1 MDFEQY
7 VVFVEET
14 RNSLV
19 LSLIAVFVVILFIT
33 ADFTVT
39 IMVAFAV
46 FLVDVYILALVF
58 YWNLTFNSIVVVQ
71 VVVAIGLA
79 VDYSAHIGHTYLT
92 VNPPNTPKYR
102 TDAAKRMYKSQKALS
117 QMGSSIFHGAFS
129 TFLAV
134 AVLGNSASYIFVVF
148 YKMWVGIIVF
158 ASSNGFL
165 LLPVVLSYIGPVKE
179 HKSSKPDATEESGK
193 EVEMKEAPDALEPG
207 KEK

>member
-1 MDFEQY
+1 MF
-7 VVFVEET
+7 
-14 RNSLV
+14 
-19 LSLIAVFVVILFIT
+19 IVILFIT

-39 IMVAFAV
+39 ILVAFAV

-79 VDYSAHIGHTYLT
+79 VDYSAHIGHTYLS
-92 VNPPNTPKYR
+92 VHPPNTPKYR

-134 AVLGNSASYIFVVF
+134 AVLGSSASYIFVVF

-165 LLPVVLSYIGPVKE
+165 LLPVVLSYVGPVKDHASPE
-179 HKSSKPDATEESGK
+179 AKSKGAEETEKKGKEIEMKEVESAKSSK
-193 EVEMKEAPDALEPG
+193 
-207 KEK
+207 EKTNNTVQIENDGNIL